1 MHQNICDFISKS
13 FYENRLI
20 SDQTTHNQQVILQ
33 DGKSIENGIYLTD
46 LDHNDYSVQNMEEVK
61 YIKKIYDKLILG
73 NWIDREK
80 KVSEI
85 SAEDI
90 LVVSPFNA
98 QVNLIK
104 QSLGEN
110 ALVGTIDN
118 FQGQEAPIVIIS
130 YVSSNPNN
138 IPRGSDFFFDY
149 RRLNVSLSRAKCLA
163 IIILNKELLDYHCN
177 TIEDMERVN
186 YFCKLKSFEKN
197 FLK

>member
-1 MHQNICDFISKS
+1 MSSKKVLYALNGTGS
-13 FYENRLI
+13 GHITRARQLI
-20 SDQTTHNQQVILQ
+20 P
-33 DGKSIENGIYLTD
+33 
-46 LDHNDYSVQNMEEVK
+46 
-61 YIKKIYDKLILG
+61 YIKKKYDKLILG
-73 NWIDREK
+73 NLIDREK

-110 ALVGTIDN
+110 AQVGTIDN